1 MNEKYEELRTCMLAD
16 IARRA
21 RCVLDIIEGKEAD
34 VVNDEKLVTVCQ
46 GLANAAKAFEIVAVV
61 GVIVPWVLESNG
73 CEDE

>member
-1 MNEKYEELRTCMLAD
+1 MNEKYKELRACMLAD

-21 RCVLDIIEGKEAD
+21 RCVLGISEGKEAD
-34 VVNDEKLVTVCQ
+34 SVNDERLVTACQ

-73 CEDE
+73 CEGE